1 MRSHICVQDFLNPD
15 YFTWDKTTDNLTVIT
30 LPCNLP
36 WNRDHISDT
45 PPSWSGDHPE
55 FHQSELFPSAQKQE
69 TEQLIRCDSGDL
81 VIQQVGK

>member
-1 MRSHICVQDFLNPD
+1 MRSRVCVPDFLNPD
-15 YFTWDKTTDNLTVIT
+15 YFTWDKTTDNLTAIT
-30 LPCNLP
+30 LPCYLP

-55 FHQSELFPSAQKQE
+55 FHQSELFPSVQKQE